1 MHQAAGAFP
10 GALRWRYD
18 FLVNKK
24 QRDPEWARAK
34 RLCRLS
40 AEDVRKAKELGFSP
54 RGLIKNIPSK
64 SQRWKAPVHIWVRD
78 LYEER
83 HPETWHPPRPAR
95 LREPI
100 EFRPEDDFW
109 HYDDYDAPDKDE
121 IAEENCLMRNEQD
134 WFRRAAEYVAE
145 AFSRLPVVQKV
156 VLFGSVAAP
165 LKKEV
170 PRFRKFR
177 QAGVAI
183 FHECKDVDLAVWL
196 PDLSDLK
203 SLQRARGQALND
215 LFAEMEIGVAHHQ
228 VDVFLME
235 PGTDRYLGRLCCFG
249 QCPKGKPDCLVA
261 GCGAPLFLRQLEDFH
276 PDPDALKP
284 DRTTVVFE
292 RGRSSKASFER
303 DECPF

>member
-1 MHQAAGAFP
+1 M
-10 GALRWRYD
+10 
-18 FLVNKK
+18 NKK
-24 QRDPEWARAK
+24 QRDAEWARAK

-54 RGLIKNIPSK
+54 HGLIKNIPSK
-64 SQRWKAPVHIWVRD
+64 SERWKAPVHIWVRD

-83 HPETWHPPRPAR
+83 HPETWLPPRPAR
-95 LREPI
+95 LPEPI

-109 HYDDYDAPDKDE
+109 DDDDYSPPDKDE
-121 IAEENCLMRNEQD
+121 IAEEDRLMRNEQYR
-134 WFRRAAEYVAE
+134 FRRAAEYVAE
-145 AFSRLPVVQKV
+145 AFSRLPAVQKV

-183 FHECKDVDLAVWL
+183 FHEYKDVDLAVWL
-196 PDLSDLK
+196 SDLNDLK

-261 GCGAPLFLRQLEDFH
+261 GCGAPLFLRQLEDFRL
-276 PDPDALKP
+276 DPAALQP
-284 DRTTVVFE
+284 GRTTVLFE
-292 RGRSSKASFER
+292 RGRERKASFER